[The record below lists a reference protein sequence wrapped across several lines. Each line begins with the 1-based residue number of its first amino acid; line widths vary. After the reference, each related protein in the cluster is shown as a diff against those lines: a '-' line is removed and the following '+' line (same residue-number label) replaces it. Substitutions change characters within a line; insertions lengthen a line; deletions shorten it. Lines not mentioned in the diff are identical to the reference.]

1 MNRVL
6 ITATSVAL
14 LSGSALAQVDVASF
28 GFSDLNGSYDTTAA
42 PAHPLAPGDV
52 FDGVFIA
59 VSSDLPGLRTG
70 GSFSRLVGPEG
81 TAEYL
86 TGFESGGG
94 PGTVTVTITVAN
106 NNGVTAKGVGDILI
120 VDADGDEFR
129 ATVEGTWFVTGPFL
143 FFNSFIDASAFAQA
157 SGDGTFDG
165 PTGGSFQYNDFGP
178 LDGAFS
184 VLLRP
189 DFANPLGSSFGPRA
203 TLIDGLL
210 VPAPGS
216 LALAGLGLMAAARR
230 RR

>member
-6 ITATSVAL
+6 MSAASIAL
-14 LSGSALAQVDVASF
+14 LSGSALAFDVASF
-28 GFSDLNGSYDTTAA
+28 GFNDLAGDFDTTAA
-42 PAHPLAPGDV
+42 PAHPLAPGDS
-52 FDGVFIA
+52 FDGVFMA
-59 VSSDLPGLRTG
+59 VSSDMPGLRTG

-106 NNGVTAKGVGDILI
+106 NNGTTAKGVGNILI
-120 VDADGDEFR
+120 VDADGDQFN
-129 ATVEGTWFVTGPFL
+129 ATFEGTWFVTGPFL
-143 FFNSFIDASAFAQA
+143 FFNSIIDNADFSQA
-157 SGDGTFDG
+157 AGDGQFDG
-165 PTGGSFQYNDFGP
+165 PTGGSFQYSDFGI

-189 DFANPLGSSFGPRA
+189 NIANPLGNSFGTNS

-210 VPAPGS
+210 IPAPGA
-216 LALAGLGLMAAARR
+216 LALAGLGLVAAARR